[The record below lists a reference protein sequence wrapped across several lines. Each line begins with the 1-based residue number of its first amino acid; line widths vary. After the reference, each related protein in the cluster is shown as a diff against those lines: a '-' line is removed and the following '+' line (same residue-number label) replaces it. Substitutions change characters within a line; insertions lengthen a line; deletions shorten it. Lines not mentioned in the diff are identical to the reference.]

1 VNLYQILAA
10 ADESEAGHQAVRSA
24 IDLAARARADVTVMR
39 AVPVGAVAVAAGP
52 TEAADFA
59 GVGIEHPSIQDLHQW
74 IRTELRAQREPPHVV
89 AGIAAGVPA
98 IEICR
103 LAERR
108 EADLMVLGRKQRS
121 QFTRLLLGDT
131 ADAVARRSRIPC
143 LFVPPNSGPLR
154 QVLVALDGSERGM
167 IVLREALGFALGA
180 GASLRMMTVEAGPA
194 DESAE
199 LASALPMART
209 ARLESELQAL
219 LTKKPVPGVV
229 PAVEVR
235 RGAIVE
241 QILATVHAI
250 GADVLVIGYHP
261 GGLPGIIEAGS
272 TARRVLHAA
281 PCAVLTIPL

>member
-1 VNLYQILAA
+1 MNLYQILAA

-39 AVPVGAVAVAAGP
+39 AVPVGALAVAAG
-52 TEAADFA
+52 AADASDFA

-74 IRTELRAQREPPHVV
+74 IRAELRAQREPPHVV

-108 EADLMVLGRKQRS
+108 EADLLVLGRKQRS

-131 ADAVARRSRIPC
+131 ADAIARRSRIPC

-154 QVLVALDGSERGM
+154 QVLVALDGSEHGM
-167 IVLREALGFALGA
+167 LVLREAFDFALSV

-194 DESAE
+194 DKPAE
-199 LASALPMART
+199 LASSLPSRS

-219 LTKKPVPGVV
+219 LTRKPLPGAVPD
-229 PAVEVR
+229 VEVR
-235 RGAIVE
+235 HGAIVD
-241 QILATVHAI
+241 QILATVHAT
-250 GADVLVIGYHP
+250 GADVLVIGYHR

-272 TARRVLHAA
+272 TARHLVHTA